1 MKIHLLDTQKFM
13 HLKKLNKLKIMKNTI
28 VILLI
33 SSVLFAACSSSN
45 KRNANFLPPLKITI
59 SDEIKGDEELVD
71 VIKSSE
77 KAMNEF
83 SDNME
88 QLIVEG
94 KDIYTKKQEDLSL
107 MEQLKAGKLMVEFVS
122 NSTQMAATIE
132 KFDTY
137 VETQKSQ
144 ELINDTQLKALEGV
158 GIAFQKRINDINEKY
173 KNYLD

>member
-1 MKIHLLDTQKFM
+1 M
-13 HLKKLNKLKIMKNTI
+13 MKNTI
-28 VILLI
+28 IILLI
-33 SSVLFAACSSSN
+33 SSALLAACSNSN
-45 KRNANFLPPLKITI
+45 KRNISFLPPLKISI
-59 SDEIKGDEELVD
+59 SDEIKRDEELVD

-107 MEQLKAGKLMVEFVS
+107 MEQLKVGKLMVEFVS

-144 ELINDTQLKALEGV
+144 ELINDTQLKALEEVGV
-158 GIAFQKRINDINEKY
+158 AFQKRINDINEKY
-173 KNYLD
+173 KNYFDK

>member
-1 MKIHLLDTQKFM
+1 M
-13 HLKKLNKLKIMKNTI
+13 MKNTI
-28 VILLI
+28 IILLI
-33 SSVLFAACSSSN
+33 SSALLAACSNSN
-45 KRNANFLPPLKITI
+45 KRNVSFLPPLKISI
-59 SDEIKGDEELVD
+59 SDEIKRDEELVD

-77 KAMNEF
+77 KAMNEL

-107 MEQLKAGKLMVEFVS
+107 MEQLKVGKLMVEFVS

-144 ELINDTQLKALEGV
+144 ELINDTQLKALEEVGV
-158 GIAFQKRINDINEKY
+158 AFQKRINDINEKY
-173 KNYLD
+173 KNYFDK

>member
-1 MKIHLLDTQKFM
+1 M
-13 HLKKLNKLKIMKNTI
+13 MKNTI
-28 VILLI
+28 IILLI
-33 SSVLFAACSSSN
+33 SSALLAACSNSN
-45 KRNANFLPPLKITI
+45 KRNVSFLPPLKISI
-59 SDEIKGDEELVD
+59 SDEIKRDEELVD

-77 KAMNEF
+77 KAMNEL

-88 QLIVEG
+88 QLIIEG

-107 MEQLKAGKLMVEFVS
+107 MEQLKVGKLMVEFVS

-144 ELINDTQLKALEGV
+144 ELINDTQLKALEEVGV
-158 GIAFQKRINDINEKY
+158 AFQKRINDINEKY
-173 KNYLD
+173 KNYFDK

>member
-1 MKIHLLDTQKFM
+1 
-13 HLKKLNKLKIMKNTI
+13 MKNTI
-28 VILLI
+28 IILLI
-33 SSVLFAACSSSN
+33 SSVLLAACSNSN
-45 KRNANFLPPLKITI
+45 KRNVSFLPPLKILI
-59 SDEIKGDEELVD
+59 PDEIKRDEELVD

-94 KDIYTKKQEDLSL
+94 KDIYTKKQENLTL
-107 MEQLKAGKLMVEFVS
+107 MEQLKAGKLMVKFVS

-144 ELINDTQLKALEGV
+144 ELINDMQLKALEEVGV
-158 GIAFQKRINDINEKY
+158 AFQKRINDINKKY
-173 KNYLD
+173 KDYFVR